1 MQKFNKTKDE
11 LKSYEDKWCY
21 FFKHADDPQ
30 DIHKLIE
37 SSDDVIKKAY
47 TELQAHNWTNEE
59 LTAYETSEKISKD
72 AKAREQYIQQ
82 VARERGMQQGMQL
95 GRQEG
100 KHAATIEIAKNLL
113 ADGVNISLIAKAT
126 CLSEVEIQKLRDLV

>member
-59 LTAYETSEKISKD
+59 LTAYEASEKISKD
-72 AKAREQYIQQ
+72 AKARE
-82 VARERGMQQGMQL
+82 R

-100 KHAATIEIAKNLL
+100 RKEREIAIAKSLL
-113 ADGVNISLIAKAT
+113 ADGVGISLIAKAT
-126 CLSEVEIQKLRDLV
+126 GLSEVEIQKLRDLV